1 MSDNKNS
8 KSSADSQDIQIARI
22 AFIGAS
28 IVTLG
33 DAISAIA
40 AGLSLDA
47 LENPNNQ
54 KSKSS
59 DGQSMYTP
67 NMQQEVD
74 YIINELK
81 QIKRMMK

>member
-1 MSDNKNS
+1 M
-8 KSSADSQDIQIARI
+8 
-22 AFIGAS
+22 
-28 IVTLG
+28 VTLG

-40 AGLSLDA
+40 TGLELDA

-54 KSKSS
+54 KSKSF

-67 NMQQEVD
+67 NMQQDVD

-81 QIKRMMK
+81 QIKKMMN